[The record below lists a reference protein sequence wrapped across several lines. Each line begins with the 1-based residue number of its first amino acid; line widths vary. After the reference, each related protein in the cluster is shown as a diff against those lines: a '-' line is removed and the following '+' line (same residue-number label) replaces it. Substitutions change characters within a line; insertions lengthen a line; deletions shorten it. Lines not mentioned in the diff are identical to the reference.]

1 MSATTSTTARA
12 ASPTN
17 LEVRIGPLTLRGP
30 VLAASGT
37 YGYGDEFGNRYP
49 LELLGGIVT
58 KTVTL
63 RPRAGNPPHR
73 MVETPSG
80 MLNSIGLENVGLKIF
95 VSEKLPKLA
104 GTPTAIVASL
114 GGETPGELVRLVRA
128 LEDAPCAGYEIN
140 YSCPNVARGGARY
153 WADPRRLESTT
164 RKLREL
170 TARPL
175 IAKLTPN
182 ATDPALLARACEAGG
197 ADAVSLVNTFVGTAI
212 DLERR
217 AFVLGRPTGGLS
229 GPAIKPLAL
238 AQVYEVSG
246 AVKIPVMGMG
256 GIVTATDALE
266 FLVAGAACVQVGT
279 ASFAR
284 PDAPIRIAEGIAK
297 WCKEHRVARVSDL
310 VRTVRIAGASAGGDA
325 WS

>member
-1 MSATTSTTARA
+1 MGADRRRPDS
-12 ASPTN
+12 
-17 LEVRIGPLTLRGP
+17 IGPIL
-30 VLAASGT
+30 VASGT
-37 YGYGDEFGNRYP
+37 YGYGDEFGSRFA
-49 LELLGGIVT
+49 LERLGGIVT

-63 RPRAGNPPHR
+63 KPRAGNPPHR
-73 MVETPSG
+73 MVATPSG
-80 MLNSIGLENVGLKIF
+80 MLNSIGLENVGLKAF
-95 VSEKLPKLA
+95 VFEKLPKLA
-104 GTPTAIVASL
+104 SVPTAIVASV

-128 LEDAPCAGYEIN
+128 LEAAPCAAYEIN
-140 YSCPNVARGGARY
+140 FSCPNVAKGGARY
-153 WADPRRLESTT
+153 WADARRLESTT
-164 RKLREL
+164 RKLRAL

-182 ATDPALLARACEAGG
+182 ATDPAALARACEQGG

-217 AFVLGRPTGGLS
+217 RFVLGRASGGLS
-229 GPAIKPLAL
+229 GPAIKPMAL

-246 AVKIPVMGMG
+246 AVQIPVVGMG

-284 PDAPIRIAEGIAK
+284 PDAPMLVADGVAA
-297 WCKEHRVARVSDL
+297 WCASHGVKKLADI
-310 VRTVRIAGASAGGDA
+310 VRTVRVWGEGEEGDA
-325 WS
+325 WT

>member
-1 MSATTSTTARA
+1 MSPDLT
-12 ASPTN
+12 
-17 LEVRIGPLTLRGP
+17 VRIGSLTLKGP

-37 YGYGDEFGNRYP
+37 YGYGDEFGDRYA
-49 LELLGGIVT
+49 LDTLGGIVT

-63 RPRAGNPPHR
+63 KPRAGNPPHR

-80 MLNSIGLENVGLKIF
+80 MLNSIGLENVGLKAF
-95 VSEKLPKLA
+95 FKDKLPKLA
-104 GTPTAIVASL
+104 LVPTAIIASI

-128 LEDAPCAGYEIN
+128 LEAAPCGGYEIN
-140 YSCPNVARGGARY
+140 YSCPNVAKGGARF
-153 WADPRRLESTT
+153 WADARRLESTT
-164 RKLREL
+164 RKLRAL

-182 ATDPALLARACEAGG
+182 ATDPAALARACEAGG

-217 AFVLGRPTGGLS
+217 EFVLGRATGGLS

-246 AVKIPVMGMG
+246 AVKIPVVGMG
-256 GIVTATDALE
+256 GIVSATDALE

-284 PDAPIRIAEGIAK
+284 PDAPVRIALGIAE
-297 WCKEHRVARVSDL
+297 WCRAHGIERVADL
-310 VRTVRIAGASAGGDA
+310 VRTVRVAGESKGGDA
-325 WS
+325 WT

>member
-1 MSATTSTTARA
+1 MSTATDLA
-12 ASPTN
+12 
-17 LEVRIGPLTLRGP
+17 VRIGTLTLRGP

-37 YGYGDEFGNRYP
+37 YGYGDEFGDRYA
-49 LELLGGIVT
+49 LEALGGIVT

-63 RPRAGNPPHR
+63 KPRAGNPPHR

-80 MLNSIGLENVGLKIF
+80 MLNSIGLENVGLKTFIKD
-95 VSEKLPKLA
+95 KLPKLA
-104 GTPTAIVASL
+104 LVPTAIVASL
-114 GGETPGELVRLVRA
+114 GGETAGELVRLVRA
-128 LEDAPCAGYEIN
+128 LEAAPCAGYEIN
-140 YSCPNVARGGARY
+140 YSCPNVAKGGARY
-153 WADPRRLESTT
+153 WADARRLESTT
-164 RKLREL
+164 KKLRAL

-182 ATDPALLARACEAGG
+182 ATDPAALARACEAGG

-217 AFVLGRPTGGLS
+217 EFLLGRATGGLS

-246 AVKIPVMGMG
+246 AVRIPVVGIG
-256 GIVTATDALE
+256 GIVTSADALE
-266 FLVAGAACVQVGT
+266 FIVAGASCVQVGT

-284 PDAPIRIAEGIAK
+284 PDAPVRVALGIVE
-297 WCKEHRVARVSDL
+297 WCKARGIARVSDL
-310 VRTVRIAGASAGGDA
+310 VRTVRVAGESKGGDA
-325 WS
+325 WT

>member
-1 MSATTSTTARA
+1 MSLDLT
-12 ASPTN
+12 
-17 LEVRIGPLTLRGP
+17 VRIGTLTLRGP

-37 YGYGDEFGNRYP
+37 YGYGDEFGDRYA
-49 LELLGGIVT
+49 LETLGGIVT

-63 RPRAGNPPHR
+63 KPRAGNPPHR

-80 MLNSIGLENVGLKIF
+80 MLNSIGLENVGLKAF
-95 VSEKLPKLA
+95 VKDKLPKLA
-104 GTPTAIVASL
+104 LVPTAIIASL

-128 LEDAPCAGYEIN
+128 LEAAPCAGYEIN
-140 YSCPNVARGGARY
+140 YSCPNVAKGGARF
-153 WADPRRLESTT
+153 WADARRLESTT
-164 RKLREL
+164 RKLRGL

-182 ATDPALLARACEAGG
+182 ATDPAALARACEAGG

-217 AFVLGRPTGGLS
+217 EFMLGRATGGLS

-238 AQVYEVSG
+238 AQVHEVSG
-246 AVKIPVMGMG
+246 AVRIPVVGMG
-256 GIVTATDALE
+256 GIMSATDALE
-266 FLVAGAACVQVGT
+266 FIVAGAACVQVGT

-284 PDAPIRIAEGIAK
+284 PDAPVRVALGIAE
-297 WCKEHRVARVSDL
+297 WCQAHGVTRVADL
-310 VRTVRIAGASAGGDA
+310 VRTVRVAGESKGGDA
-325 WS
+325 WT

>member
-1 MSATTSTTARA
+1 VNATTQAPPATATDLA
-12 ASPTN
+12 
-17 LEVRIGPLTLRGP
+17 VRIGALTLAGP

-37 YGYGDEFGNRYP
+37 YGYGDEFGARFG
-49 LELLGGIVT
+49 LAKLGGIVT

-63 RPRAGNPPHR
+63 KPRAGNPPHR

-80 MLNSIGLENVGLKIF
+80 MLNSIGLENVGLRAF
-95 VSEKLPKLA
+95 VAEKLPKLA
-104 GTPTAIVASL
+104 GVPTAIVASV

-128 LEDAPCAGYEIN
+128 LEAAPCDAYEIN
-140 YSCPNVARGGARY
+140 FSCPNVAKGGARY
-153 WADPRRLESTT
+153 WADARRLEGTT
-164 RKLREL
+164 RKLRAL

-182 ATDPALLARACEAGG
+182 ATDPAALARACEAGG

-217 AFVLGRPTGGLS
+217 RFVLGRASGGLS

-238 AQVYEVSG
+238 AQVHEVSG
-246 AVKIPVMGMG
+246 AVSIPVVGMG

-284 PDAPIRIAEGIAK
+284 PDAPVLVADGVAA
-297 WCKEHRVARVSDL
+297 WCAAHRVARIGDL
-310 VRTVRIAGASAGGDA
+310 VRTVRVWGEGPEGDA
-325 WS
+325 WT

>member
-1 MSATTSTTARA
+1 MSQVAAPPTSQTDL
-12 ASPTN
+12 S
-17 LEVRIGPLTLRGP
+17 VRIGPLTLQGP

-37 YGYGDEFGNRYP
+37 YGYGDEFGERFA
-49 LELLGGIVT
+49 LERLGGIVT

-63 RPRAGNPPHR
+63 KPRAGNPPHR

-80 MLNSIGLENVGLKIF
+80 MLNSIGLENVGLRAF
-95 VSEKLPKLA
+95 VQDKLPKLA
-104 GTPTAIVASL
+104 AVPTAIVASV
-114 GGETPGELVRLVRA
+114 GGETPAELARLVAA
-128 LEDAPCAGYEIN
+128 LEAAPCAAYEIN
-140 YSCPNVARGGARY
+140 FSCPNVAKGGARY
-153 WADPRRLESTT
+153 WADARRLESTT
-164 RKLREL
+164 KRLRAL

-217 AFVLGRPTGGLS
+217 TFLLGRASGGLS

-238 AQVYEVSG
+238 AQVHEVSG
-246 AVKIPVMGMG
+246 AVTIPVVGMG
-256 GIVTATDALE
+256 GILTAVDALE

-279 ASFAR
+279 ASFAS
-284 PDAPIRIAEGIAK
+284 PDAPVRVAEGVAA
-297 WCKEHRVARVSDL
+297 WCAARGVKRVGDL
-310 VRTVRIAGASAGGDA
+310 VRTVRTWEANAQGDA
-325 WS
+325 WT

>member
-1 MSATTSTTARA
+1 VTAPVDA
-12 ASPTN
+12 ARGLAAPDLT
-17 LEVRIGPLTLRGP
+17 VRLGPLTLSGP

-37 YGYGDEFGNRYP
+37 YGYGDEFGGRYAP
-49 LELLGGIVT
+49 ERLGGVVT

-63 RPRAGNPPHR
+63 KPRAGNPPHR
-73 MVETPSG
+73 MFETPSG
-80 MLNSIGLENVGLKIF
+80 MLNSIGLENVGLRVF
-95 VSEKLPKLA
+95 RDVKLPRLA
-104 GTPTAIVASL
+104 AEVPTAIVASL

-128 LEDAPCAGYEIN
+128 LEMSPCAAYEIN

-153 WADPRRLESTT
+153 WADPRRLEGTT
-164 RKLREL
+164 RKLRAL
-170 TARPL
+170 TERAI

-182 ATDPALLARACEAGG
+182 ATDPPLLARACEAGG

-217 AFVLGRPTGGLS
+217 QFVLGRATGGLS

-238 AQVYEVSG
+238 AQVHEVAQS
-246 AVKIPVMGMG
+246 VTIPVVGMG
-256 GIVTATDALE
+256 GIVTAIDALE

-284 PDAPIRIAEGIAK
+284 PDAPMRVAEGIAA
-297 WCKEHRVARVSDL
+297 WCRAHGVARLSDL
-310 VRTVRIAGASAGGDA
+310 VGTVRTWDGAVERE
-325 WS
+325 

>member
-1 MSATTSTTARA
+1 
-12 ASPTN
+12 
-17 LEVRIGPLTLRGP
+17 VRQVALGRLMLNGP

-37 YGYGDEFGNRYP
+37 YGYGDEFGARYD
-49 LELLGGIVT
+49 LALLGGIVT

-63 RPRAGNPPHR
+63 LPRAGNPPHR
-73 MVETPSG
+73 AVETPSG
-80 MLNSIGLENVGLKIF
+80 MLNSIGLENVGLKAF
-95 VSEKLPKLA
+95 VREKLPALA
-104 GTPTAIVASL
+104 ALPTAIVASV

-128 LEDAPCAGYEIN
+128 LEAAPCAAYEIN

-153 WADPRRLESTT
+153 WADARRLESTT
-164 RKLREL
+164 RKLRAL
-170 TARPL
+170 TGRTL

-182 ATDPALLARACEAGG
+182 ATDPAVLARACEAGG

-217 AFVLGRPTGGLS
+217 SFVLGRATGGLS

-246 AVKIPVMGMG
+246 AVRIPVVGMG
-256 GIVTATDALE
+256 GITSAADALE
-266 FLVAGAACVQVGT
+266 FLLAGATAVQVGT
-279 ASFAR
+279 ASFAS
-284 PDAPIRIAEGIAK
+284 PEAPV
-297 WCKEHRVARVSDL
+297 RVARGIEQWCDAHGVSAL
-310 VRTVRIAGASAGGDA
+310 AELTRAVTVVTAGDA

>member
-1 MSATTSTTARA
+1 MSATA
-12 ASPTN
+12 APPASGTD
-17 LEVRIGPLTLRGP
+17 LSVRIGALTLTGP

-37 YGYGDEFGNRYP
+37 YGYGDEFGQRFA
-49 LELLGGIVT
+49 LECLGGIVT

-63 RPRAGNPPHR
+63 KPRAGNPPHR

-80 MLNSIGLENVGLKIF
+80 MLNSIGLENVGLKGF
-95 VSEKLPKLA
+95 VAEKLPKLA
-104 GTPTAIVASL
+104 SVPTAIVASL
-114 GGETPGELVRLVRA
+114 GGETPAELARLVQA
-128 LEDAPCAGYEIN
+128 LEAAPCAGYEIN
-140 YSCPNVARGGARY
+140 YSCPNVAKGGARY
-153 WADPRRLESTT
+153 WADARRLESTT
-164 RKLREL
+164 KKLRAL

-182 ATDPALLARACEAGG
+182 ATDPAVLARACEAGG

-217 AFVLGRPTGGLS
+217 AFMLGRPTGGLS

-246 AVKIPVMGMG
+246 AVTIPVIGMG
-256 GIVTATDALE
+256 GIMTAVDALE

-284 PDAPIRIAEGIAK
+284 PDAPVRVAQGVAA
-297 WCKEHRVARVSDL
+297 WCASHRVAKIKDL
-310 VRTVRIAGASAGGDA
+310 VRTVRTWEPGSQGDA
-325 WS
+325 WT

>member
-1 MSATTSTTARA
+1 MSATA
-12 ASPTN
+12 APPVTRTDLSI
-17 LEVRIGPLTLRGP
+17 RIGALTLGGP

-37 YGYGDEFGNRYP
+37 YGYGDEFGARYA
-49 LELLGGIVT
+49 LEHLGGIVT

-63 RPRAGNPPHR
+63 KPRAGNPPHR

-80 MLNSIGLENVGLKIF
+80 MLNSIGLENVGLKAF
-95 VSEKLPKLA
+95 VTEKLPKLA
-104 GTPTAIVASL
+104 AVPTAIVASV
-114 GGETPGELVRLVRA
+114 GGETPGELVRLIRA
-128 LEDAPCAGYEIN
+128 LEAAPCAGYEIN
-140 YSCPNVARGGARY
+140 YSCPNVAKGGARY
-153 WADPRRLESTT
+153 WADARRLETTT
-164 RKLREL
+164 RKLRAL
-170 TARPL
+170 TTRPL

-217 AFVLGRPTGGLS
+217 EFRLGRASGGLS

-246 AVKIPVMGMG
+246 AVRIPVVGMG
-256 GIVTATDALE
+256 GILNEIDALE
-266 FLVAGAACVQVGT
+266 FLVAGATCVQVGT

-284 PDAPIRIAEGIAK
+284 PDAPVRVAEGIAR
-297 WCKEHRVARVSDL
+297 WCAAHGVRRVGEL
-310 VRTVRIAGASAGGDA
+310 TRTVRVVGEPRPEGDA
-325 WS
+325 WT